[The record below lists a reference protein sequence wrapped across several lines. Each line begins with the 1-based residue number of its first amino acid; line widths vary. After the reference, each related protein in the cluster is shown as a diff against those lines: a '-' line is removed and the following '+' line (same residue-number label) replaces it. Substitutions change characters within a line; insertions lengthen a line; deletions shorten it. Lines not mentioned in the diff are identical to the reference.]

1 MSHGSASGNRRRRV
15 GDGVLARGLAFLLLW
30 VVLAGVH
37 ASDIPAIVI
46 AVPAAT
52 WVSLRLLPR
61 SSRRPPLSGIARLA
75 LRFPYQSVIAGV
87 DVAVRALAPRMALR
101 PGFVS
106 VPLRLPAGIARD
118 GFTALSSLMPG
129 TLPVGVDEHGSLL
142 VHCLDID
149 QPVVAQMVK
158 EEALFARATGHV

>member
-61 SSRRPPLSGIARLA
+61 SSRRPSLSGIAWLA

-87 DVAVRALAPRMALR
+87 DVAVRALAPRMA
-101 PGFVS
+101 
-106 VPLRLPAGIARD
+106 LRLPAGIARD

-142 VHCLDID
+142 VHCLDTD